1 MAELYIFVGFIV
13 LTFLIIRKWSRME
26 RNRTENFKAIASKL
40 GMEFHAEGMDSVHKD
55 HHHLRLF
62 QRGREQKL
70 RNLLRTH
77 QDNTIVTVFDYQFT
91 GGRGEKSRTH
101 RQTVFSFSSSSL
113 ELPAFA
119 LRAENVFHKI
129 IKNIFGF
136 TDINFESHPT
146 FSSQYLL
153 KGADEQAIRGFF
165 TPDRIQYLESQK
177 GISMEAEKNCLIYY
191 RAFRRVKV
199 DDLHAFITEGIE
211 ISERFV
217 DQ

>member
-13 LTFLIIRKWSRME
+13 LAFLIIRKWNRME

-40 GMEFHAEGMDSVHKD
+40 GMEFHAEGMDSVHKA

-77 QDNTIVTVFDYQFT
+77 QDNTIVAVFDYQFT
-91 GGRGEKSRTH
+91 SGRGEKSRTH
-101 RQTVFSFSSSSL
+101 RQTVFSFSSSNL

-119 LRAENVFHKI
+119 LRPENVFHKI
-129 IKNIFGF
+129 GNIFGF

-177 GISMEAEKNCLIYY
+177 GICMEAEKNCLIYY
-191 RAFRRVKV
+191 RASRRVKA
-199 DDLHAFITEGIE
+199 DDLHTFITEGIE
-211 ISERFV
+211 ISKRFANL
-217 DQ
+217 

>member
-1 MAELYIFVGFIV
+1 
-13 LTFLIIRKWSRME
+13 ME

-62 QRGREQKL
+62 QRGRGQKL

-77 QDNTIVTVFDYQFT
+77 QDNTIVAVFDYQFT
-91 GGRGEKSRTH
+91 IGGDGGGESHTH
-101 RQTVFSFSSSSL
+101 HQTVFSFSSSNL

-119 LRAENVFHKI
+119 LRPEHVFHKI
-129 IKNIFGF
+129 GNIFGF
-136 TDINFESHPT
+136 TDINFEGHPT
-146 FSSQYLL
+146 FSRQYLL

-177 GISMEAEKNCLIYY
+177 GICMEAEKNCLIYY
-191 RAFRRVKV
+191 RASRRVKA
-199 DDLHAFITEGIE
+199 DDLHTFITEGIE
-211 ISERFV
+211 ISKRV
-217 DQ
+217 ANL

>member
-13 LTFLIIRKWSRME
+13 LTFLIIRKWNRIE

-77 QDNTIVTVFDYQFT
+77 EDNTIVAVFDYQFT
-91 GGRGEKSRTH
+91 SGRGEKSRIH
-101 RQTVFSFSSSSL
+101 RQTVFSFSSSNLQSSQL
-113 ELPAFA
+113 LPFD
-119 LRAENVFHKI
+119 RKTFFTKSE
-129 IKNIFGF
+129 IFSGLP
-136 TDINFESHPT
+136 TSISSHPT
-146 FSSQYLL
+146 FSSQHLL

-177 GISMEAEKNCLIYY
+177 GICVEPKKTA
-191 RAFRRVKV
+191 
-199 DDLHAFITEGIE
+199 
-211 ISERFV
+211 
-217 DQ
+217 